1 MSRIA
6 AILLVLLVAAP
17 GCGYTLIG
25 YGEGFGDVR
34 TVAILTPAN
43 DSFVPGV
50 EYVVAEALR
59 HEFLRRGAV
68 RVVNDPDAAD
78 LVVGGSVES
87 VRTAGRSFSSVV
99 FTLEYELI
107 MELDLEAWNR
117 DGTERQIGPDSMRE
131 SEYYLA
137 SADVEAM
144 RKNRDEA
151 MRRVATLLAQRVHE
165 NLFEAAP
172 R

>member
-1 MSRIA
+1 MA
-6 AILLVLLVAAP
+6 AILLALLVAAP
-17 GCGYTLIG
+17 GCGYSFVG
-25 YGEGFGDVR
+25 YGKGFDDIR
-34 TVAILTPAN
+34 TIAILTPAN
-43 DSFVPGV
+43 DSFFPGA
-50 EYVVAEALR
+50 EYVVADALR

-68 RVVNDPDAAD
+68 RVVNDPGAAD
-78 LVVGGSVES
+78 LVLGGSVES
-87 VRTAGRSFSSVV
+87 VRTSGRSFSSVV

-107 MELDLEAWNR
+107 VELDLEAWNR
-117 DGTERQIGPDSMRE
+117 DGSKRPIGPDAMRE